1 MFQMALELT
10 LLKPDTTPSFYESG
24 KTLSNDEHSQ
34 FLKKT
39 VTLSLLPRM
48 KQHLSDPCKTCKL
61 RMRLEH
67 GPNIGPM
74 MFWKKQILE
83 PGIPGFKFCSVT
95 SQPCGLGHIEPAFA
109 QLCDRKNRCLYWV
122 IVSIR
127 NNIHTELCSWVLGV
141 CTIKNGDLAPSRSVL
156 PLEALGR
163 QIIKYK
169 KSIKIIKRE

>member
-1 MFQMALELT
+1 MALELT

-83 PGIPGFKFCSVT
+83 QAS
-95 SQPCGLGHIEPAFA
+95 LGSNSALSLPSHVA
-109 QLCDRKNRCLYWV
+109 LDTLSLRLLSCV
-122 IVSIR
+122 IGRIGVS
-127 NNIHTELCSWVLGV
+127 TG
-141 CTIKNGDLAPSRSVL
+141 
-156 PLEALGR
+156 
-163 QIIKYK
+163 
-169 KSIKIIKRE
+169 